1 MPEKMKFGV
10 ESAVTLLPE
19 IKVRG
24 GGGGEESIDQLCD
37 VGCWPRSV
45 RIGAALGVQKY
56 ASIQWE
62 CVDGGAGCLAN

>member
-24 GGGGEESIDQLCD
+24 GGRGREY
-37 VGCWPRSV
+37 RSV
-45 RIGAALGVQKY
+45 VRRGV
-56 ASIQWE
+56 
-62 CVDGGAGCLAN
+62 LAPVCMHWCSAWSAKVRVYSVGMC